1 MLDMAKLQICGD
13 RLKKCLETD
22 TPIHAFVPKPVPYS
36 GPYVTTEMR
45 ERWAKLDHDFAM
57 LRTTT
62 SLIYTE
68 EGMVEV
74 VKATQDKLEMI
85 EAVLVEK
92 DLSENSKSTKKRT
105 WDEYQTQTQ
114 GQVEELL
121 SRKRSRVGEMKRPW
135 TTFGW
140 IIDVAVGRRVAHQLL
155 KLTQA
160 MGALIILTQKNHS
173 PVGVGKGGVGCKI
186 VFQNWCGNNSSGLWH
201 TGFIGPDAGTLTEFS
216 LHIVCAYPPAPP
228 ELCFR
233 AWQNVFVLTA

>member
-1 MLDMAKLQICGD
+1 MCKLARERQRYLLQACRERLLSIGQSVKALMLDMAKLQICGD

-57 LRTTT
+57 LRTIT

-74 VKATQDKLEMI
+74 VKATQDKLEII

-92 DLSENSKSTKKRT
+92 DLSENSKSTLKRT

-121 SRKRSRVGEMKRPW
+121 SRKRSRVGEMSEFL
-135 TTFGW
+135 TT
-140 IIDVAVGRRVAHQLL
+140 Q
-155 KLTQA
+155 
-160 MGALIILTQKNHS
+160 
-173 PVGVGKGGVGCKI
+173 I
-186 VFQNWCGNNSSGLWH
+186 VLNSIFPFPSSRE
-201 TGFIGPDAGTLTEFS
+201 TLDN
-216 LHIVCAYPPAPP
+216 IWRDYRYDC
-228 ELCFR
+228 R
-233 AWQNVFVLTA
+233 